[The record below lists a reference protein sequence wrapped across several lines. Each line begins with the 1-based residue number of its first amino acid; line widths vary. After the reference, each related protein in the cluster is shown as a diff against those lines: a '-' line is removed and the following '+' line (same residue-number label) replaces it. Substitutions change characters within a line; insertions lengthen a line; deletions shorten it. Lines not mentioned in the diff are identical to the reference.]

1 MVLGWVME
9 RIKKVLLI
17 QDYAVDIQDVDES
30 TNPSRESKV
39 IKLQWKSLPSVVIA
53 GVYVTYFCAIALY
66 VYIIHIRLYRRPSE
80 VIVYFVIE
88 MRGSQHCTWRQG
100 NSTSRIDLASH
111 LSHEYDDTTIKEF
124 DVGTK
129 KIPSSSRSGDTDFTL
144 KISWENKIKV

>member
-1 MVLGWVME
+1 MLY
-9 RIKKVLLI
+9 ISKT
-17 QDYAVDIQDVDES
+17 YCT

-39 IKLQWKSLPSVVIA
+39 IKLQWKSSPSVVIA
-53 GVYVTYFCAIALY
+53 GVYVTYFCANTL
-66 VYIIHIRLYRRPSE
+66 YIIHIRLYRRPSE

-88 MRGSQHCTWRQG
+88 MRGSQHSTWRQG

-129 KIPSSSRSGDTDFTL
+129 ETPSSSRSCDTDSTL
-144 KISWENKIKV
+144 KISWKDKIRFNTRLYCTFISPGLRQ

>member
-1 MVLGWVME
+1 MILGWVMDGV
-9 RIKKVLLI
+9 KKFLLI
-17 QDYAVDIQDVDES
+17 QDYAVAIQDVDENS
-30 TNPSRESKV
+30 NYTTNPSRESKV

-53 GVYVTYFCAIALY
+53 GVYVTYFCANTI
-66 VYIIHIRLYRRPSE
+66 YIIHIRLYRRPSE

-111 LSHEYDDTTIKEF
+111 LSHEYDDTKIKEF

-129 KIPSSSRSGDTDFTL
+129 ETPSSSRSCDTDFTL
-144 KISWENKIKV
+144 